1 MTDQVKNANLS
12 GQYGIFDIHKNL
24 PVINPQLEDIV
35 QNNYILA
42 GTSKNPYHTIILK
55 CKAIYV
61 RKIMQDHNFNEY
73 FDRFPLAMAYVPW
86 QHLTNIFEDLDEAY
100 KTGTIFPEL
109 EKPFTG
115 RRCVK

>member
-1 MTDQVKNANLS
+1 
-12 GQYGIFDIHKNL
+12 
-24 PVINPQLEDIV
+24 
-35 QNNYILA
+35 
-42 GTSKNPYHTIILK
+42 
-55 CKAIYV
+55 
-61 RKIMQDHNFNEY
+61 MQDHNFNEY